1 MSIVRNY
8 YSAFIYA
15 RDGRYVEPD
24 VAPGLVLSRISA
36 VMGRRTIQLE
46 GIVDERIIGLL
57 PQLKTRNG
65 PGKILHKGLRKYDVV
80 LTTYEVM
87 KSNLKNCMIAR
98 NALCGLTWDRIVLDE
113 AHRIR
118 NKKTKLHLAALTL
131 EGRFRWC
138 LTGTPLQNRASDLE
152 ALLGFLGIGDY
163 DPIKLHNN
171 MLRRTS
177 QASTCLNE
185 RIHSIDLSGE
195 ERPEYDALWEIS
207 IAEIEELIR
216 EGELRRNYP
225 RILAIVLRLR
235 QWLDHP
241 SLPAPFQ
248 KYARSAV
255 EHPCMGCEGC
265 GEAVS
270 GDEIVGTDL
279 CEHVYHVDC
288 VLEIMIHTQASSVKC
303 PACAASSPT
312 SRFSKVRAVSRLCK
326 HDRR

>member
-1 MSIVRNY
+1 MVSDQTEAHAVLR
-8 YSAFIYA
+8 SAMLERFPYQQA
-15 RDGRYVEPD
+15 GVEWMLSKEERRDAGGILADE
-24 VAPGLVLSRISA
+24 
-36 VMGRRTIQLE
+36 MGMGKTIQA
-46 GIVDERIIGLL
+46 IGLIL
-57 PQLKTRNG
+57 ARRSSTPNTLIVCPLSTLAQWEHELLRFTKDVQDLKIHRFYG

-118 NKKTKLHLAALTL
+118 NQKTKLHLAALTL

-152 ALLGFLGIGDY
+152 ALLGFIGIGDY

-185 RIHSIDLSGE
+185 PIHWIDLSGE

-248 KYARSAV
+248 KYAR
-255 EHPCMGCEGC
+255 
-265 GEAVS
+265 
-270 GDEIVGTDL
+270 
-279 CEHVYHVDC
+279 
-288 VLEIMIHTQASSVKC
+288 C
-303 PACAASSPT
+303 P
-312 SRFSKVRAVSRLCK
+312 L
-326 HDRR
+326 

>member
-1 MSIVRNY
+1 
-8 YSAFIYA
+8 
-15 RDGRYVEPD
+15 
-24 VAPGLVLSRISA
+24 
-36 VMGRRTIQLE
+36 
-46 GIVDERIIGLL
+46 
-57 PQLKTRNG
+57 
-65 PGKILHKGLRKYDVV
+65 
-80 LTTYEVM
+80 
-87 KSNLKNCMIAR
+87 MIAR

-185 RIHSIDLSGE
+185 RIHWIDLSGE
-195 ERPEYDALWEIS
+195 ERSEYDALWEIS

-255 EHPCMGCEGC
+255 EHPSCCI
-265 GEAVS
+265 AFTL
-270 GDEIVGTDL
+270 VGLGIWLLIQERGVDRPPLFLCDL
-279 CEHVYHVDC
+279 C
-288 VLEIMIHTQASSVKC
+288 VK
-303 PACAASSPT
+303 
-312 SRFSKVRAVSRLCK
+312 
-326 HDRR
+326 